1 MLHDQIRTSLTV
13 LAVTAL
19 LGCFAQ
25 VTYDK
30 PIQITGNDAQRTVQ
44 GVGEPESNSSAITVN
59 GVVVSGG
66 YTWCS
71 ATMSSDTILLVA
83 LPDVASLSDGLLLRF
98 LSPVDQ
104 FGPTY
109 VKGANGLASVPLV
122 RPDGLPPTNGQLL
135 AGAVCEVLY
144 ANGYFIL
151 MDRTETGCP
160 PGFLQATDRLCIE
173 ADVVTGMLFHPSR
186 DRCANLGG
194 KLCSWAGYVVGCTV
208 LAGQLQG
215 LFSEWEWMDDTSNH
229 AHGSDQVGRLTC
241 GSQRNTGLLSTL
253 TANNRCCYH
262 PR

>member
-1 MLHDQIRTSLTV
+1 M

-160 PGFLQATDRLCIE
+160 PVFCKRLTAYVLKPTLLLACCSTRHGI
-173 ADVVTGMLFHPSR
+173 VVPTLV
-186 DRCANLGG
+186 AN
-194 KLCSWAGYVVGCTV
+194 YV
-208 LAGQLQG
+208 AGQSML
-215 LFSEWEWMDDTSNH
+215 
-229 AHGSDQVGRLTC
+229 
-241 GSQRNTGLLSTL
+241 
-253 TANNRCCYH
+253 
-262 PR
+262 